1 MFIVFRRLRLAAL
14 ILAES
19 RPRHTRVTMTHLQVS
34 VNRTHLETRTKPLRI
49 WERRRLCG
57 HRDSTAPRPHK
68 LSAHKHMSVRPRA
81 HHPVRNFNRLS
92 KLQVAK
98 KFKCYISIK
107 AQIIKRT
114 LQAMLWKCFR
124 FLLNKYLIS
133 LCVLRAR
140 RGTEN
145 SFRSYYLLLKSHPRN
160 GLPYVTAERKWNSNQ
175 VPFSSLSFLCLP
187 LWSWE
192 QQDSVHGGEDT
203 TSSTTSSSHKAPIW
217 GTAPPEGEHMTE
229 H

>member
-1 MFIVFRRLRLAAL
+1 M
-14 ILAES
+14 
-19 RPRHTRVTMTHLQVS
+19 
-34 VNRTHLETRTKPLRI
+34 
-49 WERRRLCG
+49 
-57 HRDSTAPRPHK
+57 
-68 LSAHKHMSVRPRA
+68 
-81 HHPVRNFNRLS
+81 
-92 KLQVAK
+92 AK

-145 SFRSYYLLLKSHPRN
+145 SFRSHYLLLKSHPRN
-160 GLPYVTAERKWNSNQ
+160 GLPLRDCWTKVKLKPGSIQLTF
-175 VPFSSLSFLCLP
+175 PFLCLP
-187 LWSWE
+187 PCGAGSSR
-192 QQDSVHGGEDT
+192 DSVHGGEDT

-217 GTAPPEGEHMTE
+217 GTAPPEGNTWLSTRPPHELSTNGAWSPFTE
-229 H
+229 THWRVCGGLIWCLGRASQ